1 MKPARQLLAAWL
13 LLIALCLLPGCSIA
27 PNGSGFFSWWAAR
40 GERATAKATTRH
52 DAAREAQLVAAR
64 IEAAKAT
71 AAAAV
76 LPPSPEATLT
86 QRFTGNTSD
95 LLAQAVPGVTAEQLA
110 AVRQLVADLRSED
123 AKVVAAAEHRQRAAE
138 TQNAATSRELGETA
152 AKLQA
157 AETKAG
163 AIAADNARL
172 AGQLL
177 ALRWAAAAG
186 TLLSLAATAAALAYR
201 ANAFGIADG
210 VARGLTELRKKDP
223 GTAEIAT
230 NFLDY
235 GLNRAEQTKIATL
248 VNARL
253 ST

>member
-1 MKPARQLLAAWL
+1 MPPARQLLCAWL
-13 LLIALCLLPGCSIA
+13 VVIALCLLMPGCSSA

-40 GERATAKATTRH
+40 GERAEAKAAANH

-123 AKVVAAAEHRQRAAE
+123 AKVVAAAEHRQQDAE
-138 TQNAATSRELGETA
+138 TRNAATSRELDALA
-152 AKLQA
+152 AKRASDEASTVAA
-157 AETKAG
+157 AEK
-163 AIAADNARL
+163 IAANRTSI
-172 AGQLL
+172 GFGLL
-177 ALRWAAAAG
+177 AAAAACLYAWHG
-186 TLLSLAATAAALAYR
+186 
-201 ANAFGIADG
+201 
-210 VARGLTELRKKDP
+210 
-223 GTAEIAT
+223 
-230 NFLDY
+230 
-235 GLNRAEQTKIATL
+235 
-248 VNARL
+248 
-253 ST
+253 